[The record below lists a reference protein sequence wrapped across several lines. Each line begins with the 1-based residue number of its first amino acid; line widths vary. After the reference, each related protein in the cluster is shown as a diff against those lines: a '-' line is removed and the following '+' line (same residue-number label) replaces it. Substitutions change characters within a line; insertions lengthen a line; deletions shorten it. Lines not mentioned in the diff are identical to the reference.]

1 MAYRL
6 LHHGLVVVDVWRP
19 RPGIY
24 WLRVFANGEPRWLGI
39 VTEVPGNPSAVGVT
53 NAISRI
59 TEHIIQHFQ
68 VDVSR
73 LLLYRVWPRGS
84 NGDVGIKRVD
94 VGETVYFKHATR
106 ADVKRLLGEE
116 LPKIPAHPELYE
128 QVIASGGGIVREIVR
143 DVFEAFHVDALP
155 PPHNPFNCA
164 HIARFRAFKE
174 SL

>member
-24 WLRVFANGEPRWLGI
+24 WLRLFANEEPRWLAI

-53 NAISRI
+53 
-59 TEHIIQHFQ
+59 
-68 VDVSR
+68 
-73 LLLYRVWPRGS
+73 
-84 NGDVGIKRVD
+84 
-94 VGETVYFKHATR
+94 VYFKHATW

-164 HIARFRAFKE
+164 HIARFRAFEEPLVEHGISHDPLVAGQQFLE
-174 SL
+174 SLTAEDLAQCRYHRADWKVTADESVR

>member
-6 LHHGLVVVDVWRP
+6 LHHGLIVVDVWRP
-19 RPGIY
+19 KPGIY
-24 WLRVFANGEPRWLGI
+24 WLRLFASEEPRWLAI
-39 VTEVPGNPSAVGVT
+39 VTEVPGNPSTVGVT

-84 NGDVGIKRVD
+84 HGDAGIKRVD
-94 VGETVYFKHATR
+94 IGETVYFKHATR
-106 ADVKRLLGEE
+106 AEVKRLLGQE

-128 QVIASGGGIVREIVR
+128 QVIARGGGR
-143 DVFEAFHVDALP
+143 
-155 PPHNPFNCA
+155 C
-164 HIARFRAFKE
+164 
-174 SL
+174 